1 MEQGDQVFRA
11 LADPSRR
18 RLLDRLYERD
28 GQTLGELEKAL
39 PQMTRIAVMKHLRI
53 LEQAG
58 LVVSHRSGRRRLH
71 YLNPVPIRQLHDR
84 WLDKFRT
91 RAADVLLAL
100 QSFMEEPTMGTDG
113 ETRDRPQLRLADL
126 HPRHARS
133 GVGGHHRVGVHAP
146 LLLRQL
152 RRVRL
157 EGRLD
162 VSLRIGGTDAIVGT
176 VLEADPPRR
185 LVQTFDARWD
195 EDVAPDAPSRLTW
208 EIEETAPGVTKVT
221 TIHDEFPSRT
231 ATFEQVV
238 GWDALHP
245 LRPQVAARDRRA
257 TRRRAGGCQRL
268 GRQPCVGAPRLAHRR
283 HSRLQ
288 EEGGSGGRIRT
299 YDQAVN
305 SRPLYH

>member
-71 YLNPVPIRQLHDR
+71 YLNPVPIRRLHDR

-113 ETRDRPQLRLADL
+113 ETRDRPHAVSQIFIRATPDRVWAAITESEFTLRYYYGSSVESDWKAGSTFRYIL
-126 HPRHARS
+126 
-133 GVGGHHRVGVHAP
+133 
-146 LLLRQL
+146 
-152 RRVRL
+152 
-157 EGRLD
+157 
-162 VSLRIGGTDAIVGT
+162 GGTDAIVGT

-195 EDVAPDAPSRLTW
+195 EDVASDAPSRLTW
-208 EIEETAPGVTKVT
+208 EIEEAAPGVTKVT

-231 ATFEQVV
+231 ATFEQV
-238 GWDALHP
+238 
-245 LRPQVAARDRRA
+245 
-257 TRRRAGGCQRL
+257 
-268 GRQPCVGAPRLAHRR
+268 
-283 HSRLQ
+283 
-288 EEGGSGGRIRT
+288 SGGMPFILSGLKSLLET
-299 YDQAVN
+299 GE
-305 SRPLYH
+305 PLVAEPAAASA